1 MDLKKIRLEKQMTQI
16 QVAKACG
23 VSLVSYRNWEDG
35 VTTPSDENMKK
46 LELVLTLVR
55 GRGGARTE

>member
-1 MDLKKIRLEKQMTQI
+1 MDLKKIRLEKKMTQI

-35 VTTPSDENMKK
+35 VTKPNDENMKN
-46 LELVLTLVR
+46 LEKVLMIVR